1 MINGFEDRL
10 INARKDNNY
19 TQEELALRLGVTPQ
33 AVSKWERGMG
43 YPDTPLMVSLCHI
56 LNCSLDFMLKGEERV
71 EYLEKGGVKPS
82 EEILNGII
90 AEPFLLEFGTGLIAA
105 AIEESS
111 KGFTEIAKIRTRVAA
126 SFGILLPQIRIR
138 DNEEMDKLSYRFFAY
153 DNKLYEN
160 AFTSEEEVS
169 FLQLYKDLEEVCVKY
184 YGQIIN
190 KQLTKRLADNLEEKF
205 PEVIKG
211 VIPEKISLIQFQ
223 NILIPIYEKKGTIHN
238 LIRIVER
245 LDEKAG
251 SIKDMK
257 KLAEEIMKEE

>member
-1 MINGFEDRL
+1 MINGFEERL
-10 INARKDNNY
+10 INARKDKNY

-56 LNCSLDFMLKGEERV
+56 LNCSMDFILKGEERV
-71 EYLEKGGVKPS
+71 EFVEKGGLKPS
-82 EEILNGII
+82 GEILNEII

-105 AIEESS
+105 AGDESS
-111 KGFTEIAKIRTRVAA
+111 KGFTEIAEIRKRAAA

-138 DNEEMDKLSYRFFAY
+138 DNEDMDKLSYHFFAY
-153 DNKLYEN
+153 NNKLYEN
-160 AFTSEEEVS
+160 AFTSEEEIS
-169 FLQLYKDLEEVCVKY
+169 FLQIYRDLEQICTKY

-190 KQLTKRLADNLEEKF
+190 KQLTKRLADNLEEKY

-223 NILIPIYEKKGTIHN
+223 NILIQIYEKKGTIHN
-238 LIRIVER
+238 LIKIVER

-251 SIKDMK
+251 SIRDIKM
-257 KLAEEIMKEE
+257 LAEEIMKEE